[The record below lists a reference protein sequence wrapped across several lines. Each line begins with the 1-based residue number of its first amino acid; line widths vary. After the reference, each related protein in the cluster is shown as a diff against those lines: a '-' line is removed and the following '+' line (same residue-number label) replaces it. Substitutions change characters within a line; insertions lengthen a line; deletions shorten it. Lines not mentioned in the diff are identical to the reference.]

1 MELRITGAV
10 AALGPLRDGLLCVTL
25 RGPNVSFSA
34 LALVAP
40 LVLLTAFFSLSDSD
54 SPPVFNGL
62 SLLVALSLVAPRGR
76 SSGLVTRPSGYLR
89 RALWAARIPRA
100 NG

>member
-1 MELRITGAV
+1 MGAV
-10 AALGPLRDGLLCVTL
+10 AALGPLRDGLLCATP

-34 LALVAP
+34 LDLVAP
-40 LVLLTAFFSLSDSD
+40 LVLFTAFFNSSDSD

-62 SLLVALSLVAPRGR
+62 SLLVALSLVASRGR
-76 SSGLVTRPSGYLR
+76 SSGLVTRLSGYLR
-89 RALWAARIPRA
+89 WALWAARISRG